1 MRGRR
6 AAERWERERQ
16 QKSLC
21 RFKVKERSW
30 RERGEEEERKGE
42 GEVEEKE

>member
-1 MRGRR
+1 MGK
-6 AAERWERERQ
+6 RQ

-30 RERGEEEERKGE
+30 REREERKRE
-42 GEVEEKE
+42 GEVKEEE

>member
-1 MRGRR
+1 MGRAGR
-6 AAERWERERQ
+6 SRKEKQ

-30 RERGEEEERKGE
+30 RERGEGDERKGE
-42 GEVEEKE
+42 GEVKEKE